1 MATREALAIR
11 REAAFARIAAAA
23 GIEPPAA
30 NRDPD
35 VTLTQFVEWAA
46 DLIAGPEAADVELV
60 EVPNDA
66 ELTGDGTG
74 EALPP
79 ADDTEKVAAPVARK
93 SRAKKA
99 DG

>member
-1 MATREALAIR
+1 MASKDALAIR

-46 DLIAGPEAADVELV
+46 DLIAGPAQDEAE
-60 EVPNDA
+60 
-66 ELTGDGTG
+66 
-74 EALPP
+74 
-79 ADDTEKVAAPVARK
+79 TEPVDAAPTPEPKTVARK
-93 SRAKKA
+93 PRKA
-99 DG
+99 NG

>member
-1 MATREALAIR
+1 MASKDALAIR

-46 DLIAGPEAADVELV
+46 DLIAGPAQDETETETVEAE
-60 EVPNDA
+60 
-66 ELTGDGTG
+66 
-74 EALPP
+74 
-79 ADDTEKVAAPVARK
+79 TEPESKPVARK
-93 SRAKKA
+93 SRKA
-99 DG
+99 N

>member
-1 MATREALAIR
+1 MASKDALAIR

-46 DLIAGPEAADVELV
+46 DLIAGLAQDEAETETVE
-60 EVPNDA
+60 A
-66 ELTGDGTG
+66 E
-74 EALPP
+74 
-79 ADDTEKVAAPVARK
+79 TESESKPVARK
-93 SRAKKA
+93 SRKA
-99 DG
+99 S